1 MGDRSNVTLIFNSD
15 TVSNNVVD
23 IYSHWS
29 GKDLFETVREA
40 IAENERWDDD
50 RYLARI
56 IIQRVLATAPDP
68 ILGFGISPNSTHDA
82 CSYPSLVV
90 DLTANRV
97 AFRNSPDTQP
107 IGRHEG
113 ESFFDFGDNSSRSGY
128 DAYGNSV
135 DTKKVL
141 RVAE

>member
-1 MGDRSNVTLIFNSD
+1 MGDRSNVTLVFDSD
-15 TVSNNVVD
+15 PNKVVD

-40 IAENERWDDD
+40 IAEGERWDDD

-56 IIQRVLATAPDP
+56 ITSRVLATASDP
-68 ILGFGISPNSTHDA
+68 SLGFGISPESTHDA

-90 DLTANRV
+90 DLAANRV
-97 AFRNSPDTQP
+97 AFRDSNDTSP
-107 IGRHEG
+107 IGECEG
-113 ESFFDFGDNSSRSGY
+113 ESFIYFGNNSSRFGY
-128 DAYGNSV
+128 DAQGNSV

-141 RVAE
+141 PVAK